1 MLLGPVI
8 KDIRP
13 NVRCRKIRILHGNL
27 LWQSEDIIRSGD
39 EILEYNNLNGFAI
52 DGSTAKRTR
61 VKQGINI
68 TVLE

>member
-13 NVRCRKIRILHGNL
+13 NVRCRKVGILHGNL

-52 DGSTAKRTR
+52 HGSTAKRTR
-61 VKQGINI
+61 VKQGINMA
-68 TVLE
+68 VLE